1 MFGIVICDVIFI
13 VVEDIVFLRFIK
25 KFYDLIVDVGN
36 IVEFFVKYIGSLELK
51 VKWFLDDEEVFE
63 DDEGMDIEIELGFFL
78 FVFED
83 IVFNDFGQYKCIII
97 NIVGKVV
104 ISVQFK
110 VLDEGI
116 KGKFKVLF
124 EVVKVLGLLVEKELV
139 GNLFEFVK
147 KFFFFYVVEGDV
159 VWFEVIVDG
168 IFNLMV

>member
-1 MFGIVICDVIFI
+1 
-13 VVEDIVFLRFIK
+13 
-25 KFYDLIVDVGN
+25 
-36 IVEFFVKYIGSLELK
+36 
-51 VKWFLDDEEVFE
+51 
-63 DDEGMDIEIELGFFL
+63 MDIEIELGFFL

-124 EVVKVLGLLVEKELV
+124 EVVKVLGLLVENELV

-159 VWFEVIVDG
+159 VRFEVIVDG